1 MLKKKLCHKGVHYIM
16 SVIKSEPN
24 TARYQPTAKSFPCSI
39 MNCHYIRFPLDYFLD
54 AMQRFGFT
62 QIELFG
68 GMPHFYLDDADEAL
82 TAETKRACDARGLK
96 IASFTPAQ
104 GVYPMSISID
114 SEKPRR
120 RTVAL
125 LKKGIAATDALGAKT
140 MLVSPAFGYETQ
152 SRDYVWGLCR
162 DSLSE
167 LGEYAASYGV
177 TLMIEPLTPM
187 TSNVINTSVQS
198 AKMIADVGS
207 PFVKSMMDIGVMN
220 YMGETVDA
228 YFDNLGDNLAHIH
241 FTDGPGAHVALGDG
255 TFAMADYA
263 EQILRHEYHGLWSFE
278 INDKRY
284 LSDPDAATVKNIEW
298 LQKNGFSK

>member
-1 MLKKKLCHKGVHYIM
+1 M
-16 SVIKSEPN
+16 SVIQNGPACERYLPN
-24 TARYQPTAKSFPCSI
+24 ANAFPCAM

-54 AMQRFGFT
+54 SAQRFGFS

-68 GMPHFYLDDADEAL
+68 GMPHFYLDDVDDAL
-82 TAETKRACDARGLK
+82 ISEVRRACDERGLK
-96 IASFTPAQ
+96 IVSLTPAQ

-125 LKKGIAATDALGAKT
+125 LKKGIAVASALGAKT

-167 LGEYAASYGV
+167 LGEYAAPYGV

-187 TSNVINTSVQS
+187 TSNVVNTSVQA

-220 YMGETVDA
+220 YMKETVAA
-228 YFDNLGDNLAHIH
+228 YFDNLGDHLAHIH

-255 TFAMADYA
+255 SFAMAEYA
-263 EQILRHEYHGLWSFE
+263 EQIFRHGYKGLWSFE

-284 LSDPDAATVKNIEW
+284 LSDPDAATLKNIEW
-298 LQKNGFSK
+298 LRKNGFSE